1 MTTTT
6 SSNGHQLTW
15 TGCRRTIAT
24 AAAAA
29 VVVVGEGK
37 TEEDVREAVNE

>member
-6 SSNGHQLTW
+6 SSNGHRLTW

-29 VVVVGEGK
+29 VVGEGK